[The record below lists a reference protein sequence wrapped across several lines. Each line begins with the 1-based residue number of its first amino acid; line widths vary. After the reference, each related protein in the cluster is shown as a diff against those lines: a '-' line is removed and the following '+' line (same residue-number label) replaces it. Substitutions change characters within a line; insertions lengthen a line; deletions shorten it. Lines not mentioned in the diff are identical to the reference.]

1 MDSELQLKV
10 MKWAGWGKKEINQK
24 DSALSYATERQCGT
38 VVKKNQD
45 LQSHSNVDLR
55 AGSSFISSV
64 SLDNLYPL

>member
-10 MKWAGWGKKEINQK
+10 MKWAGGGGGVEINQK
-24 DSALSYATERQCGT
+24 DSVLSYATERQCGT

-55 AGSSFISSV
+55 AGSSLISSV
-64 SLDNLYPL
+64 SLDNL